1 MNPVDRRETVH
12 VVNRRGPGTEVR
24 PIEIGHEG
32 GGLALSAESR
42 LDIAARTKRAA
53 TVPMKNCMSVMSGC
67 IPVRGPREGWRPLIS
82 VATMDSR
89 AAHQGRPLPPR
100 KLPGRPACG
109 FHSPRPVVDQVCG
122 DDEPVEGA
130 QRVIS

>member
-42 LDIAARTKRAA
+42 LDIAAANTAAGTKRAA
-53 TVPMKNCMSVMSGC
+53 TVPMENCMSVMSRVYPFSGA
-67 IPVRGPREGWRPLIS
+67 PRRVAALIS

-89 AAHQGRPLPPR
+89 AAHQGMPLPPR
-100 KLPGRPACG
+100 K
-109 FHSPRPVVDQVCG
+109 
-122 DDEPVEGA
+122 
-130 QRVIS
+130 

>member
-42 LDIAARTKRAA
+42 LDIAAANTAARTKRAA
-53 TVPMKNCMSVMSGC
+53 TVPMENCMSVMTRVYPCSGA
-67 IPVRGPREGWRPLIS
+67 PEKGG
-82 VATMDSR
+82 
-89 AAHQGRPLPPR
+89 
-100 KLPGRPACG
+100 
-109 FHSPRPVVDQVCG
+109 
-122 DDEPVEGA
+122 GA
-130 QRVIS
+130 DLGGHHG

>member
-42 LDIAARTKRAA
+42 LDIAAANTAARTKRAA
-53 TVPMKNCMSVMSGC
+53 TVPMENCMSVMTRVYPCSE
-67 IPVRGPREGWRPLIS
+67 PLRKVTALIS
-82 VATMDSR
+82 VAY
-89 AAHQGRPLPPR
+89 HG
-100 KLPGRPACG
+100 
-109 FHSPRPVVDQVCG
+109 
-122 DDEPVEGA
+122 
-130 QRVIS
+130 